1 MVCLTEFQ
9 PQENQQHKQQAG
21 GRPFE
26 PRRTGRIGPL
36 LECGLFVVA
45 RCGKDAAAGD
55 AVGEHGSVVCR
66 NGLGVDDATHGW
78 PGRCGNLRR
87 RKEQIERVRRQDW
100 LVLRGRRP
108 LRRWIELDDS
118 LTQRR

>member
-26 PRRTGRIGPL
+26 PRRTGRIGSL

-55 AVGEHGSVVCR
+55 AVRVRSSVVCR
-66 NGLGVDDATHGW
+66 NGLGVDDATHG
-78 PGRCGNLRR
+78 
-87 RKEQIERVRRQDW
+87 
-100 LVLRGRRP
+100 
-108 LRRWIELDDS
+108 
-118 LTQRR
+118 